1 MAAYVDTGRR
11 EGDIEARIIRVAKL
25 RGWRQRKMMFVGR
38 RGCPDRWFMRK
49 PGQMVILEIK
59 DPGGVKAVAQKREVK
74 WLNDN
79 GFNAHFVD
87 SVAEAIQIFDAWDN
101 ELLQ

>member
-1 MAAYVDTGRR
+1 MAAYVDKGRR
-11 EGDIEARIIRVAKL
+11 EGDIEAKIIRAGKQ

-49 PGQMVILEIK
+49 PGQLVILEIK
-59 DPGGVKAVAQKREVK
+59 DPDGVKAVAQKREVK
-74 WLNDN
+74 WLTDN

-87 SVAEAIQIFDAWDN
+87 SVEAAIQIFDAWDN